1 MTLSRLSAGGRE
13 LEMNDGQGQ
22 AVSLPIDLFLAS
34 YEVLVRTLLE
44 NLNMKRMILEVRNGQ
59 REVASEG
66 DSSDGEEGN

>member
-1 MTLSRLSAGGRE
+1 
-13 LEMNDGQGQ
+13 MNDGQGQ

>member
-1 MTLSRLSAGGRE
+1 MISSRLSAGGRE

-34 YEVLVRTLLE
+34 YEVLVRTMLE

-59 REVASEG
+59 GEMDSEG
-66 DSSDGEEGN
+66 NSTDGEEGN